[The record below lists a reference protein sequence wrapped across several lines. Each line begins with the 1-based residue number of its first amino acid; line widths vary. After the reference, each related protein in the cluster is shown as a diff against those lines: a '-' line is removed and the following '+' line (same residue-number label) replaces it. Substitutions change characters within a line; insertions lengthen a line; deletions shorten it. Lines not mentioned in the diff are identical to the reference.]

1 MNFKLAGHSNTGCD
15 LTPEALV
22 SRTADL
28 VSLPDIY
35 IRLKA
40 VVDDPESSMADV
52 ANVVANDPAL
62 AARLLKIAN
71 SPYFG
76 FPARITSI
84 ARATSLLGTQQIHDL
99 VLATTVA
106 EAFSGIPTEL
116 INMQDFWSNSI
127 RCGLLCR
134 RLAQACNVL
143 DSERL
148 FVEGLLHD
156 VGHLVMY
163 QGLPEA
169 SAAALLESQQQYRPL
184 YQIERELIGFDYA
197 QVGAALMH
205 SWHFPPGLIESVHYQ
220 NEPARAGKFP
230 LEVAIM
236 HIAVRL
242 IQHTVAGVKVAEG
255 IPRIDA
261 AAWQATGLAQEVIE
275 PVCAKAAEQLATT
288 IDMLFPSERLSA

>member
-1 MNFKLAGHSNTGCD
+1 MDAHGV
-15 LTPEALV
+15 TPEELV
-22 SRTADL
+22 SRTAEL

-52 ANVVANDPAL
+52 AAVVANDPAL
-62 AARLLKIAN
+62 TARLLKIAN

-76 FPARITSI
+76 FPAKITTV

-99 VLATTVA
+99 VLATTVT
-106 EAFSGIPTEL
+106 EAFSGIPSEL
-116 INMQDFWSNSI
+116 VNMQEFWSNSI

-134 RLAQACNVL
+134 RLAQECNVL

-156 VGHLVMY
+156 VGHLIMY

-169 SAAALLESQQQYRPL
+169 SAAALRQSQQQDRPL
-184 YQIERELIGFDYA
+184 FMVERELIGCDYA
-197 QVGAALMH
+197 QVGSALMR
-205 SWHFPPGLIESVHYQ
+205 SWQFPPGLVESVGYQ
-220 NEPARAGKFP
+220 NEPARAKVFP

-236 HIAVRL
+236 HIAVQL
-242 IQHTVAGVKVAEG
+242 KWHAVSGTPLTQELS
-255 IPRIDA
+255 RIDA
-261 AAWQATGLAQEVIE
+261 AAWQRTGLAEAVAE
-275 PVCAKAAEQLATT
+275 PVCAAADEQLSATVE
-288 IDMLFPSERLSA
+288 MLFPGNRKSA

>member
-1 MNFKLAGHSNTGCD
+1 MDTNRV
-15 LTPEALV
+15 TPEDLV

-40 VVDDPESSMADV
+40 VVDDPDSSMADV
-52 ANVVANDPAL
+52 ADVVANDPAL
-62 AARLLKIAN
+62 TARLLKIAN

-76 FPARITSI
+76 FPARITSV

-99 VLATTVA
+99 VLATTVT
-106 EAFSGIPTEL
+106 EAFSGIPSEL

-134 RLAQACNVL
+134 RLAQECNVL

-156 VGHLVMY
+156 VGHLIMY
-163 QGLPEA
+163 QGVPEA
-169 SAAALLESQQQYRPL
+169 SAAALLQSQQQDRPL
-184 YQIERELIGFDYA
+184 CLVERELIGCDYA
-197 QVGAALMH
+197 QVGSALMR
-205 SWHFPPGLIESVHYQ
+205 SWNFPPGLIESVHYQ
-220 NEPARAGKFP
+220 NEPARAEAFP

-236 HIAVRL
+236 HIAVQL
-242 IQHTVAGVKVAEG
+242 KQHVVSGATPAEG
-255 IPRIDA
+255 SLRIDA
-261 AAWQATGLAQEVIE
+261 AAWQQTGLAEAVVE
-275 PVCAKAAEQLATT
+275 PVCAAADEQLSATVE
-288 IDMLFPSERLSA
+288 MLFPGNRKSA